1 MTGVLAVG
9 MESAQNPPVR
19 RDQVVVDFNNFTVTE
34 ANPICPPGAQG
45 SG

>member
-1 MTGVLAVG
+1 
-9 MESAQNPPVR
+9 
-19 RDQVVVDFNNFTVTE
+19 VVDFNNFTVTE

>member
-1 MTGVLAVG
+1 
-9 MESAQNPPVR
+9 
-19 RDQVVVDFNNFTVTE
+19 VVDFNNFTVTA